1 MQLAE
6 LIGIGG
12 YRECYAISDSNL
24 CAKKL
29 KPLQANY
36 KSIVAHFF
44 RDINQ
49 EELGVYKTIPD
60 ELKPFFPGVT
70 YRNGEMLVAERPK
83 DYDLNYS
90 KSLLEYG
97 KISDKKFW
105 RDVDE
110 IATRLIKNKLWL
122 LDVFHF
128 GNNIIVQRVSKN
140 SYKPIIIDCKRFGYL
155 YFPLQVNLILNS
167 EKEKKLYRR
176 LERFK
181 INFKTT

>member
-1 MQLAE
+1 MQLTE

-29 KPLQANY
+29 KPLQARFR
-36 KSIVAHFF
+36 SFVAHFF

-49 EELGVYKTIPD
+49 EELDVYKTIPD

-83 DYDLNYS
+83 DYDHYYS
-90 KSLLEYG
+90 KSVLEYG
-97 KISDKKFW
+97 TISDKNFW
-105 RDVDE
+105 RYVDE
-110 IATRLIKNKLWL
+110 VAEHLIKNKLWL
-122 LDVFHF
+122 FDVFHF
-128 GNNIIVQRVSKN
+128 GKNIIVQRVSKN
-140 SYKPIIIDCKRFGYL
+140 TYKPIIIDYKRFGYL
-155 YFPLQVNLILNS
+155 CYPLQVNLILDS

-176 LERFK
+176 LERFRK
-181 INFKTT
+181 NFKAT